1 MRWVSIL
8 IWFVTVCVQVV
19 LGQQGAP
26 SVHVAKIS
34 LPDPAYI
41 GMPIWMQV
49 ISPTGY
55 KIHYP
60 SSTTPNDFYCSEV
73 EVKQDGRLLQP
84 LIGLPAGGRGG
95 AACGWLGVP
104 DTAESKLP
112 IHLQYLLTEPGTYMV
127 RFTRREYRRLQPGT
141 GIAEQSDWVPLHLRA
156 APPGIVEHWLTG
168 QLSDLPGT
176 PGRLLGDALP
186 SLLASRDRRVLQ
198 LMIETSYHA
207 DAAVAAYTA
216 NSLEL
221 FDPERVRAQLLSGLR
236 ERGPN
241 DALGYLFSSRGNI
254 VLPIAAQIAATSVL
268 HLRSPVPVEVEAAV
282 HVLSIMCDSYYRLSA
297 ETVAQI
303 ASALQSEV
311 DFVVA
316 QKNDKAAWWIANFLG
331 QTRPP
336 VGRVLLWKLIDAR
349 LATEQSLICVTWFH
363 DPSDLP
369 RLTAV
374 VKQDSPS
381 DPHGYGHSSV
391 VMDMQTQYGT
401 IVQPYLRDILASSK
415 QTWVRTAAAQGLV
428 RMNDRAG
435 WEFFIVVIRQ
445 RPFYRDEMVRWL
457 GEPFP
462 VIRDAGDAAII
473 TFLTS
478 RLANATA
485 QE

>member
-1 MRWVSIL
+1 MRSVSIF
-8 IWFVTVCVQVV
+8 IWFVMVCVLVV
-19 LGQQGAP
+19 FGQQDAP
-26 SVHVAKIS
+26 PVRVAKIS
-34 LPDPAYI
+34 LPDPAYV

-60 SSTTPNDFYCSEV
+60 SSATPNDFYCNEV
-73 EVKQDGRLLQP
+73 EVKQDGRLLRP
-84 LIGLPAGGRGG
+84 LIGLPAEGRGG
-95 AACGWLGVP
+95 AACGWLGIA
-104 DTAESKLP
+104 DIAESKLP
-112 IHLQYLLTEPGTYMV
+112 IHLEYLLTEPGTYMV
-127 RFTRREYRRLQPGT
+127 RFTRREYRLAKPSRE
-141 GIAEQSDWVPLHLRA
+141 IAEQSDWTPLYLQV
-156 APPGIVEHWLTG
+156 APPGMIEHWLTN
-168 QLSDLPGT
+168 QLSDLPGI

-198 LMIETSYHA
+198 LMIETSYDA
-207 DAAVAAYTA
+207 DPAVAAYAA

-221 FDPERVRAQLLSGLR
+221 FDPEQVRTQLLSVLR

-254 VLPIAAQIAATSVL
+254 ALPIAAQIVATSAR

-282 HVLSIMCDSYYRLSA
+282 HVLSIMRDPYFHLSA
-297 ETVAQI
+297 ETVAQT
-303 ASALQSEV
+303 ARALQAEV

-336 VGRVLLWKLIDAR
+336 VGRVLLWKLIDAG

-369 RLTAV
+369 QLAGIA
-374 VKQDSPS
+374 KQYNPS
-381 DPHGYGHSSV
+381 DPHRYAHSSV

-401 IVQPYLRDILASSK
+401 VALPYLRDILASSK
-415 QTWVRTAAAQGLV
+415 QTWVQTAAAQGLV
-428 RMNDRAG
+428 QMNDRAG
-435 WEFFIVVIRQ
+435 WEFFIGVVRQ

-457 GEPFP
+457 GQVFP
-462 VIRDAGDAAII
+462 MTRDADDAAII

-485 QE
+485 QQ